1 VGATVNP
8 QADKEAKMSTPI
20 KFALAAAIVLS
31 TVAAAWAAPKR
42 QNVYRNSPRPQA
54 TVPRTGAFSNPDSPE
69 ATGGGNLGY
78 NQNIYNW

>member
-1 VGATVNP
+1 
-8 QADKEAKMSTPI
+8 MSVAI

-42 QNVYRNSPRPQA
+42 QNVYRSSPRPQA

>member
-1 VGATVNP
+1 
-8 QADKEAKMSTPI
+8 MSVAI

-42 QNVYRNSPRPQA
+42 QNVYRNSPRTQA
-54 TVPRTGAFSNPDSPE
+54 AAPRSIPFSNPDSPA

>member
-1 VGATVNP
+1 
-8 QADKEAKMSTPI
+8 MSVAI
-20 KFALAAAIVLS
+20 KFALAATIILS

-42 QNVYRNSPRPQA
+42 QNVYRNSPRPHA
-54 TVPRTGAFSNPDSPE
+54 TVPRTGPFSNPDSPE